1 MTARSVRA
9 FRGAAIAFFGA
20 GLVFLV
26 TDRPAFGL
34 GLFLVGLAFIVRST
48 REGGSIAQERP
59 LFVALVLAGLILLMV
74 IIAAIYLLPKF
85 F

>member
-1 MTARSVRA
+1 MTAKSVRA

-20 GLVFLV
+20 GVVFLA

-59 LFVALVLAGLILLMV
+59 LLAALIFASLIVLTLLI
-74 IIAAIYLLPKF
+74 AWFFLLPKF
-85 F
+85 L

>member
-1 MTARSVRA
+1 MTTKSVRA

-48 REGGSIAQERP
+48 RDGSSIAQKRP
-59 LFVALVLAGLILLMV
+59 LLLALILAGLIV
-74 IIAAIYLLPKF
+74 ITVIVAAALLLPKF